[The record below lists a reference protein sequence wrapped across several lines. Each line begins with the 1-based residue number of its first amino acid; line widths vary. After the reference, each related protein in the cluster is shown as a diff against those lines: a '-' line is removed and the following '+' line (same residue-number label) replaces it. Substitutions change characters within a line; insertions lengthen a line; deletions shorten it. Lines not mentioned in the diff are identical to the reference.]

1 MYWREARAA
10 LRSNNTAHW
19 FGLPTYIRE
28 WIIAA
33 VEVDMDLTNEQ
44 YKTKDLK

>member
-10 LRSNNTAHW
+10 LRSNNTAIW
-19 FGLPTYIRE
+19 FSLPTHVKE
-28 WIIAA
+28 WIIAT

-44 YKTKDLK
+44 YKEVK